1 MFHFLSKRNNNYYIS
16 NFRSFTKSSKITFLK
31 YIFDK
36 KSFSDLKFSVIFC
49 VMKKFFCFA
58 SFAVLVFLV
67 NSNVF
72 AQTEKEIA
80 QIRAEVSK
88 INKSPRA
95 YKKETRD
102 VEGISLEGTEA
113 TYFVSG
119 KGLKKIAAKMYG
131 ETYNASVEIY
141 YSGEEMIFAFMKEN
155 RYDTQIGMTP
165 PPKVVRSEERR
176 FYFSGGNL
184 IQMLNGKKE
193 MKTADEKYDEYKQ
206 QIEEIA
212 EKLKADY
219 LNSKLQSKVKGV

>member
-1 MFHFLSKRNNNYYIS
+1 M
-16 NFRSFTKSSKITFLK
+16 FLK
-31 YIFDK
+31 CIFDK
-36 KSFSDLKFSVIFC
+36 KMFSDLKFSAIFC

-58 SFAVLVFLV
+58 SFAVLIFLV

-72 AQTEKEIA
+72 AQTEKDIVR
-80 QIRAEVSK
+80 IRAEVTA
-88 INKSPRA
+88 INKSA
-95 YKKETRD
+95 KKYKKETRD

-119 KGLKKIAAKMYG
+119 KGLKKATAKMYG

-141 YSGEEMIFAFMKEN
+141 YSGEEMIFAFLKEN

-184 IQMLNGKKE
+184 IRMLNGKKE
-193 MKTADEKYDEYKQ
+193 VKAADEKYDEYKQ
-206 QIEEIA
+206 QIDEIA
-212 EKLKADY
+212 GKLKAAY
-219 LNSKLQSKVKGV
+219 